1 MNKTEEKTISVDTAI
16 TSQLVST
23 ESIFVDQFSTP
34 GPDPFCQNAY
44 PGVCSQ
50 YACDECFNTIITEC
64 AQCSQVA
71 IVIIFCYF
79 IAIGLAIVFG
89 NALTICVGIK
99 HHRDGNASK
108 LDYCRTSLAVA
119 DMLTGKLNFKQCF

>member
-1 MNKTEEKTISVDTAI
+1 MDETEANTISVDTKR
-16 TSQLVST
+16 TSQFVRT
-23 ESIFVDQFSTP
+23 KSISVNQSSP
-34 GPDPFCQNAY
+34 LGPHPFCPNAY
-44 PGVCSQ
+44 AGICSQ

-64 AQCSQVA
+64 AQCSHVA

-79 IAIGLAIVFG
+79 AIIGLAIVLG

-99 HHRDGNASK
+99 HHRNGNASK

-119 DMLTGKLNFKQCF
+119 DMLTGKLNSKTNQ